1 VQTTPKTPKPTTVEP
16 VTWVGPCEL
25 QVDLAACF
33 GKAIIQDEIHGVRVR
48 IVYESSDGNGD
59 NSDGDSRANE
69 ADDEETDCEF
79 D

>member
-1 VQTTPKTPKPTTVEP
+1 M
-16 VTWVGPCEL
+16 
-25 QVDLAACF
+25 DLAACF